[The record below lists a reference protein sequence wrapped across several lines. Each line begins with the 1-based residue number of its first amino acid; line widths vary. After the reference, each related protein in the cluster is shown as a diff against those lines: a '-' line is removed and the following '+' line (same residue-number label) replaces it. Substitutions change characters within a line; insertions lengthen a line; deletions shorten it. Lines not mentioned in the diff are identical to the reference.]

1 MTQSMNTYGEI
12 DQAFGDLDR
21 KKDKYVSF
29 RLLLSEVE
37 DLKSMAQEKSSP
49 KGAKSYVMAR
59 AFTVS
64 AIQKKKSFVVNP

>member
-1 MTQSMNTYGEI
+1 MHPLRDKKMTKATNTYGEI

-37 DLKSMAQEKSSP
+37 DLKSMAKAENKNVSRFIRS
-49 KGAKSYVMAR
+49 KI
-59 AFTVS
+59 FTNKI
-64 AIQKKKSFVVNP
+64 AA

>member
-37 DLKSMAQEKSSP
+37 DLKSMAKAENKNVSRFIRS
-49 KGAKSYVMAR
+49 KI
-59 AFTVS
+59 FTNKI
-64 AIQKKKSFVVNP
+64 AA

>member
-37 DLKSMAQEKSSP
+37 DLKSMAKAENKN
-49 KGAKSYVMAR
+49 
-59 AFTVS
+59 VS
-64 AIQKKKSFVVNP
+64 RFIRSRIFSKKYAA

>member
-37 DLKSMAQEKSSP
+37 DLKSMAKAENKNVSRFIRS
-49 KGAKSYVMAR
+49 KI
-59 AFTVS
+59 FTN
-64 AIQKKKSFVVNP
+64 K